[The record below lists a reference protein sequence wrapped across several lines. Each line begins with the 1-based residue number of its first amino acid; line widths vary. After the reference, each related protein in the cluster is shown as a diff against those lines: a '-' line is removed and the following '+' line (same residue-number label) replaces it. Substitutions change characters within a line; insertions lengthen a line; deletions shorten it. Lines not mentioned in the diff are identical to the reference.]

1 MENEW
6 RMDSLEPSTEQTG
19 GAWYSNQE
27 FDLEYIEIV
36 SKYIIYT
43 LQKEV
48 CFEWSFWSC
57 LQWIE
62 WWNADWIDCRPRQ
75 WEWYQ

>member
-48 CFEWSFWSC
+48 CFEWSF
-57 LQWIE
+57 
-62 WWNADWIDCRPRQ
+62 
-75 WEWYQ
+75 